1 MNPFASVGAALVLS
15 FAAPFAAAACFVSAG
30 SMNFG
35 AYDVFDVQPRDSML
49 VLTLSCQEA
58 RPRDLRVS
66 IGPSANSGGIAVRQM
81 KWSGGAD
88 RLAYNLFSD
97 ASRSQVWGDGTAAAP
112 VYVPGVNRNAPQ
124 QLIIYGRIAAGQ
136 DVSIGSYTDAITVTV
151 DIIR

>member
-1 MNPFASVGAALVLS
+1 MSPFARLATALVLS
-15 FAAPFAAAACFVSAG
+15 LAAPLTPAACFVTAG
-30 SMNFG
+30 SVSFG
-35 AYDVFDVQPRDSML
+35 GYDVFDAQPRDSML

-58 RPRDLRVS
+58 KARDLRVS

-97 ASRSQVWGDGTAAAP
+97 ASHSQVWGDGTAGDP
-112 VYVPGVNRNAPQ
+112 VHVLGVNRNAPQ
-124 QLIIYGRIAAGQ
+124 QLIIYGRIPAGQ
-136 DVSIGSYTDAITVTV
+136 DVSIGSYADAITVTV